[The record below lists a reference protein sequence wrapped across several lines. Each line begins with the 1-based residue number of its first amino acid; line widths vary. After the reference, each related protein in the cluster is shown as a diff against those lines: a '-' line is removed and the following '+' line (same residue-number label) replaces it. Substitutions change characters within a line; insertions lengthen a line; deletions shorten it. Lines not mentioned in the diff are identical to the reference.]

1 MNWEHLQA
9 QLISTIVFGTI
20 GIILFAVA
28 FKVIERLLPF
38 SLHKEIEQDQNT
50 ALAIVMGSILLG
62 LAIIVAAAIHG

>member
-1 MNWEHLQA
+1 MNWEHLQS
-9 QLISTIVFGTI
+9 QVISTVVFGTI

-38 SLHKEIEQDQNT
+38 SLHKEIEHDQNT